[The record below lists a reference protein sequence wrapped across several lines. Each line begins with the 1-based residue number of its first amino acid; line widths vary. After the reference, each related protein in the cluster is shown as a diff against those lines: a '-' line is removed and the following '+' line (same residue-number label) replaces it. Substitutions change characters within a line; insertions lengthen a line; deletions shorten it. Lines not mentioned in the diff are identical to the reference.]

1 MKKRHPPSRQRNRTS
16 PNQSNQSTSRVGN
29 GSNITC
35 YKCGGTGHIAKDCRS
50 SVTSASTNN
59 ASKSCFRCGK
69 MGHISKDCTAESRK
83 PTSTTARNAAGVT
96 CFQCGNVG
104 HIAKYCTT
112 TTQSSRSCYRCGEVG
127 HLAKDCTS
135 TSGGGHPRR
144 TQNNNN
150 IVCHSCGETGH
161 MSRECPNVGRPCREC
176 NEMGHGAA
184 QCPTKW
190 NCKVCKRKHP
200 PSGVEFQTS
209 GPTATELPTCI
220 FSGCPECGCFEKEH
234 DDCPANPE
242 HNSDV
247 DEDVPSCEPD
257 MDPDFTTE
265 PEARYFLQHNTFYEV
280 LITPVFI
287 KCLVEKDI
295 IGMANSIKKNRHF
308 TKYKSHTLGLA
319 LLAWDDVDFDYSN
332 IDAHVG
338 FYAPKLLVQMFKN
351 NHSYN
356 GYFDAL
362 LRSGR
367 YDLLKVLKENDIRGA
382 PMAPAWPPGSGTD
395 QSEEDKEQE
404 KELLLTASL
413 QKALEHVMSLLL
425 NAPGGDQGVVEA
437 REMLRRIP
445 PPVLRRAISHV
456 PPYRADVV
464 SLLYEMNVVD
474 ISVLYSSINM
484 MEYRYYKCRTLVREW
499 EPIPTIRAWDPSY
512 RWTLSPEDSFDTKH
526 MTLFP
531 PPTPRDPSAP
541 CIVSQTEFEANLR
554 AFVGFDIGALLRSEP
569 LKGFV
574 VAGGCLVS
582 CLLPDPELRPD
593 IPETV
598 RKERFRQPPYRMS
611 DVDIF
616 STVPI
621 ENRYIDISKCE
632 ALNKTKRLIDA
643 IQKALG
649 GVQILVLVRARV
661 LTVIPPYPHR
671 RIQIHLGEWIG
682 GADVV
687 ANSDVDCC
695 GVYYDGTEV
704 RFSQRGYLSWVRRTV
719 IADGVLAYT
728 VRGSPTYEKRLLKY
742 ALRGGFK

>member
-242 HNSDV
+242 HNPDV
-247 DEDVPSCEPD
+247 DDDVPTCEPD

-265 PEARYFLQHNTFYEV
+265 PEARSFLQHHTFYEV
-280 LITPVFI
+280 LLTPEFI
-287 KCLVEKDI
+287 KCLVERDI
-295 IGMANSIKKNRHF
+295 IGMANSIKKNRRF
-308 TKYKSHTLGLA
+308 TNYKSRTLGLA
-319 LLAWDDVDFDYSN
+319 LMAWDDVDFNYSN
-332 IDAHVG
+332 FDAHVG
-338 FYAPKLLVQMFKN
+338 FYAPKLLVQLCKN
-351 NHSYN
+351 NHRFYD
-356 GYFDAL
+356 GYFDPL

-367 YDLLKVLKENDIRGA
+367 YDLLKVLNENDILGA
-382 PMAPAWPPGSGTD
+382 PRPPPWPPGSCTD

-413 QKALEHVMSLLL
+413 
-425 NAPGGDQGVVEA
+425 
-437 REMLRRIP
+437 
-445 PPVLRRAISHV
+445 
-456 PPYRADVV
+456 
-464 SLLYEMNVVD
+464 
-474 ISVLYSSINM
+474 
-484 MEYRYYKCRTLVREW
+484 
-499 EPIPTIRAWDPSY
+499 
-512 RWTLSPEDSFDTKH
+512 
-526 MTLFP
+526 
-531 PPTPRDPSAP
+531 
-541 CIVSQTEFEANLR
+541 
-554 AFVGFDIGALLRSEP
+554 
-569 LKGFV
+569 
-574 VAGGCLVS
+574 
-582 CLLPDPELRPD
+582 
-593 IPETV
+593 
-598 RKERFRQPPYRMS
+598 
-611 DVDIF
+611 
-616 STVPI
+616 
-621 ENRYIDISKCE
+621 
-632 ALNKTKRLIDA
+632 
-643 IQKALG
+643 
-649 GVQILVLVRARV
+649 
-661 LTVIPPYPHR
+661 
-671 RIQIHLGEWIG
+671 
-682 GADVV
+682 
-687 ANSDVDCC
+687 
-695 GVYYDGTEV
+695 
-704 RFSQRGYLSWVRRTV
+704 
-719 IADGVLAYT
+719 
-728 VRGSPTYEKRLLKY
+728 
-742 ALRGGFK
+742 